1 MLPTLKTLA
10 SQALVKD
17 NINYCEN
24 KANENASFITL
35 DKKPI
40 NIADMRED
48 ELAKSRTLRNTRGST
63 FQNWFENRL
72 DQIPGKRERVQVLIN
87 ADVEIFTGKK
97 RVITLFTME
106 MPKMSNDDLYKF
118 MVDTLLQHDFSI
130 LSTQTIANIGAKI
143 MIHKPLEF
151 RHMKVGALK
160 LNSFFLDKQF
170 PISNEEI
177 IRAWL
182 ISLAPMSE

>member
-1 MLPTLKTLA
+1 
-10 SQALVKD
+10 
-17 NINYCEN
+17 
-24 KANENASFITL
+24 
-35 DKKPI
+35 
-40 NIADMRED
+40 
-48 ELAKSRTLRNTRGST
+48 
-63 FQNWFENRL
+63 
-72 DQIPGKRERVQVLIN
+72 
-87 ADVEIFTGKK
+87 
-97 RVITLFTME
+97 
-106 MPKMSNDDLYKF
+106 MSNDDLYRF
-118 MVDTLLQHDFSI
+118 MVYTLLQNDFSI

-182 ISLAPMSE
+182 ISLGTNVRTRKVSNDIHIRN

>member
-1 MLPTLKTLA
+1 
-10 SQALVKD
+10 
-17 NINYCEN
+17 
-24 KANENASFITL
+24 
-35 DKKPI
+35 
-40 NIADMRED
+40 
-48 ELAKSRTLRNTRGST
+48 
-63 FQNWFENRL
+63 
-72 DQIPGKRERVQVLIN
+72 
-87 ADVEIFTGKK
+87 
-97 RVITLFTME
+97 
-106 MPKMSNDDLYKF
+106 
-118 MVDTLLQHDFSI
+118 MVDTLFQHDFSI